1 MTTTERKGERGAS
14 EAGAEIE
21 IAETAGRSAETTIV
35 AGLKAVTAGAAAGAG
50 AGAAGEALK
59 APGTTGPLKAVR
71 AEIGQD
77 LQTVARTGQ
86 RSFAATSGRSR
97 GARSA

>member
-1 MTTTERKGERGAS
+1 MTTIERKGERGAS

-21 IAETAGRSAETTIV
+21 IAETAGRSVETTTA
-35 AGLKAVTAGAAAGAG
+35 AGLKAGTAEAAAGGG

-59 APGTTGPLKAVR
+59 APGPTGPLQAVL

-97 GARSA
+97 GARLA